1 MIIYSIIVVSITTV
15 SSIVIAYGLV
25 GISRQKM
32 GKIRIVAST
41 AIGITIGIAY
51 TVRGKPL
58 LQY

>member
-25 GISRQKM
+25 GISTKN